1 MKRLV
6 LAGILIVSACA
17 QSTMSVEAYS
27 AAMEIASDAYVQEA
41 QSLSALYQASVE
53 DDVRA
58 AVKDDPD
65 VAEDRVVQIV
75 TTATSNYLTLLADAM
90 ARFVVE
96 MDELRPPAGIDSVHD
111 EFVAAVGSVQG
122 SLPGT
127 RDAVAQA
134 DSLVSVRYALTSSG
148 FADGQDRW
156 TAACTALEEAVRAQG
171 TGIDLGCVRRDL
183 AP

>member
-1 MKRLV
+1 
-6 LAGILIVSACA
+6 
-17 QSTMSVEAYS
+17 MSVEAYS
-27 AAMEIASDAYVQEA
+27 AAMEIASDAYV
-41 QSLSALYQASVE
+41 SALYQASVE

-65 VAEDRVVQIV
+65 AAEDRVVEIV

-90 ARFVVE
+90 ARFVME
-96 MDELRPPAGIDSVHD
+96 MDELRPPAGIESAHD

-127 RDAVAQA
+127 RGAVAQA

-156 TAACTALEEAVRAQG
+156 TAACTALEEAVRSQG